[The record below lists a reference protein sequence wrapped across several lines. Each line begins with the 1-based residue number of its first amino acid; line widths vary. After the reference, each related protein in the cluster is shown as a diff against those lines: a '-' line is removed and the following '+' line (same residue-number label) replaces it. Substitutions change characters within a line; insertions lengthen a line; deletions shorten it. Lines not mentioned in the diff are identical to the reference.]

1 MDDVNFL
8 FRMLAL
14 SQIAL
19 LGLLIVFRDRHYTGY
34 LALTTCFAFS
44 CYLVAPFS
52 DRWLPGVTFA
62 VLLIATIL
70 PSMIWLLF
78 RRLFQDHD
86 DIPLWLILF
95 TVFYAGLSIATKP
108 GAPPLF
114 TLAEVEDFTFFLV
127 PQICK
132 LLLVV
137 HVLYMAV
144 TDPEGDLIDQ
154 RIKLRKPLGIG
165 AGSLAALV
173 ILVEIWAKEATPALV
188 EAIGSVLIFGLTVLT
203 NIYLFRTGVDFG
215 GPAKKTRHSAVA
227 TEDSASE
234 PALSEAASIVL
245 NTMQNDRFYATHGAT
260 LTDLA
265 TVLGIPVHK
274 LRDTINRELG
284 YNNFNQF
291 LNEYRINEAST
302 RLRQED
308 LPILSIALDVGF
320 KSLSSFNVAF
330 KRQHAMTPSEFR
342 TKMAD
347 VFIKS

>member
-1 MDDVNFL
+1 MALRRQGETSPPISLPCTNSIVESVRARYRAGMDDVNFL

-14 SQIAL
+14 SQVAL
-19 LGLLIVFRDRHYTGY
+19 LGLLLVYRERHYTGY

-52 DRWLPGVTFA
+52 DHWLPEVRF
-62 VLLIATIL
+62 VLIQIATIL
-70 PSMIWLLF
+70 PSLIWLLF

-86 DIPLWLILF
+86 DIPPWLILF
-95 TVFYAGLSIATKP
+95 TMFYAGLSISTKP

-114 TLAEVEDFTFFLV
+114 TLAEVEDFAFILV

-132 LLLVV
+132 LLLVL

-154 RIKLRKPLGIG
+154 RLKLRKPLGVG

-173 ILVEIWAKEATPALV
+173 ILVEIWARETAFPLV
-188 EAIGSVLIFGLTVLT
+188 ETVGSVLIFGLAVLT
-203 NIYLFRTGVDFG
+203 NVYLFRNKVDFG
-215 GPAKKTRHSAVA
+215 GPAQKTRHPAAASQ
-227 TEDSASE
+227 DSPNE
-234 PALSEAASIVL
+234 PALSEMASTVL
-245 NTMQNDRFYATHGAT
+245 NAMQNGRFYATHGAT
-260 LTDLA
+260 LNDLA
-265 TVLGIPVHK
+265 VALRIPTHK

-308 LPILSIALDVGF
+308 LPI
-320 KSLSSFNVAF
+320 
-330 KRQHAMTPSEFR
+330 
-342 TKMAD
+342 
-347 VFIKS
+347 